1 VCCHNDDIQ
10 GTAGAGLVG
19 IFSALRVTGAK
30 LKDQRV
36 LFLGAGSAGTGIAG
50 MIVEG
55 MMLEGLSAT
64 EAQARISM
72 FDING
77 LLESRRKDILDF
89 QKPYAHKATPTKD
102 FVTAIE
108 AIKPTAIIGVSTSAK
123 AFDQR
128 VVSTMAKLN
137 ERPIIFAL
145 SNPTDHA
152 ECTAEEA
159 YKWSQGRALFAAGV
173 PFPPVTYQGKVFV
186 PGQGNNLYVFP
197 AVALAVYATQAKR
210 VPDELFIA
218 AARGVAELVTPAE
231 LESGLLYPPQSS
243 ILDTEVKA
251 AVRVAETIFERK
263 LAGVAKPADMAAFIA
278 AHVYNAEYR
287 KGV

>member
-1 VCCHNDDIQ
+1 M
-10 GTAGAGLVG
+10 VG

-77 LLESRRKDILDF
+77 LLESSRKDILDF
-89 QKPYAHKATPTKD
+89 QKPYAHKGIPTKD
-102 FVTAIE
+102 FVTALE

-243 ILDTEVKA
+243 ILDTEIKA

-278 AHVYNAEYR
+278 SHVYNAEYQ
-287 KGV
+287 KAV